1 MKINIFGKSI
11 EYQGKKFPA
20 YTGRLIKK
28 DGTELTVTVKFR
40 QECGGPDL
48 KDCPCQIEF
57 PRQSANLVIKTLRD
71 PEGQPLYNEETGEL
85 KTSKT
90 LWIAQWRMVGPYIDH
105 SLDEFEDE

>member
-1 MKINIFGKSI
+1 MKINVFGKSI

-20 YTGRLIKK
+20 YTGRLTNK

-57 PRQSANLVIKTLRD
+57 PRQSANLVVKDLKD
-71 PEGQPLYNEETGEL
+71 PEGMPLINEATGEV
-85 KTSKT
+85 KKSKT
-90 LWIAQWRMVGPYIDH
+90 LWIAAWEMVGPYIDH
-105 SLDEFEDE
+105 SLDDFED

>member
-11 EYQGKKFPA
+11 EYQGKRFPA

-40 QECGGPDL
+40 QDCGGPDL
-48 KDCPCQIEF
+48 KECPCQIEF
-57 PRQSANLVIKTLRD
+57 PRHSANLVIKAIKDSDGIPVTD
-71 PEGQPLYNEETGEL
+71 DNGEV
-85 KTSKT
+85 KMAKT